1 MAYSKGMLP
10 GAAARVAAFCSLV
23 LTVGVARAER
33 RPVAVVD
40 LPGEPASEKLARDL
54 AKELGDHPQLRN
66 VLSYADD
73 LRGPVDDEDKDALDE
88 ARKHKTRAEELLAP
102 PNFKFEAAATEATAG
117 EDALGGA
124 TPTPAVLELYAD
136 LAFAHGRA
144 LLGARRPKEAADA
157 FGLVHRLSPGRT
169 LDPGTYLPELIKAF
183 DDSAK
188 LSTDSARLMVKGSGR
203 VWIDGVEHGSPGMY
217 DVPVGVHVVWLTGP
231 DRMTHGWRGPVAGN
245 AEVATIVDDP
255 ASDHVKVRRARRAL
269 RDAPD
274 ATARAAAIKQLAAL
288 LGVHDAV
295 LVMSSNGK
303 LIVQTWR
310 DKAPGFSALR
320 EISSEPPR
328 ELLTTLAPPPP
339 RRAGPRLPPG
349 PTIEHTPRWYRR
361 WSVRIG
367 TAAGVAIAVGSYFL
381 VSYLTGGSVPWDGDT
396 KFPVGETQAR

>member
-40 LPGEPASEKLARDL
+40 LPGDPASEKLARDL
-54 AKELGDHPQLRN
+54 AKELGDHPVLRN
-66 VLSYADD
+66 VLSFADE
-73 LRGPVDDEDKDALDE
+73 LRGPLDDEDKDALDE
-88 ARKHKTRAEELLAP
+88 ARKDKQQAEEQLAP
-102 PNFKFEAAATEATAG
+102 PNFKFQAAAAAATAG
-117 EDALGGA
+117 EDALSTA

-144 LLGARRPKEAADA
+144 LLGDKKPKEAADA
-157 FGLVHRLSPGRT
+157 FALVHRLSPGRT

-183 DDSAK
+183 QDAGN
-188 LSTDSARLMVKGSGR
+188 LATQTAPVMVKGSGR
-203 VWIDGVEHGSPGMY
+203 VWIDGEERGPTGLY
-217 DVPVGVHVVWLTGP
+217 DVPLGRHVVWLTGP
-231 DRMTHGWRGPVAGN
+231 DRMTQGWRGDVLGKS
-245 AEVATIVDDP
+245 EVATIADSP
-255 ASDHVKVRRARRAL
+255 ASDRVKIRRARRAL

-274 ATARAAAIKQLAAL
+274 ATARAAAIKQLAGL

-320 EISSEPPR
+320 EVTTEPPR

-339 RRAGPRLPPG
+339 PRKRPPLIAG
-349 PTIEHTPRWYRR
+349 PTIEKTPRWYRR
-361 WSVRIG
+361 WSVRVG
-367 TAAGVAIAVGSYFL
+367 TGAGVALAVGSYFL
-381 VSYLTGGSVPWDGDT
+381 ISYLNGGLVPWDGNPGFRT
-396 KFPVGETQAR
+396 GETQAR